1 MLQPVG
7 ELTLADHIFQAV
19 LNLLS
24 KEVADY
30 GRHLSQYFNLFLV
43 YASLGPPEKAHLL
56 RLNVLATFMTV
67 ALDEGPGPPIK
78 YQYAELGKLYQ
89 VKLHHPYNLTCSTN
103 GLNGSQVVCMLI
115 RCCDISSK
123 ASSSV
128 TGQPS
133 LPNTFGEPPLMPIQ
147 PQVAEI
153 LYSRNNFVKKLLKDA
168 IEETSRL
175 LRYCWE
181 NNHFSFAETFWQ
193 VKLTITY
200 ILFIVQI
207 LFTKHCDSLCLG
219 CVR

>member
-1 MLQPVG
+1 
-7 ELTLADHIFQAV
+7 
-19 LNLLS
+19 
-24 KEVADY
+24 
-30 GRHLSQYFNLFLV
+30 
-43 YASLGPPEKAHLL
+43 
-56 RLNVLATFMTV
+56 
-67 ALDEGPGPPIK
+67 
-78 YQYAELGKLYQ
+78 
-89 VKLHHPYNLTCSTN
+89 
-103 GLNGSQVVCMLI
+103 
-115 RCCDISSK
+115 
-123 ASSSV
+123 
-128 TGQPS
+128 
-133 LPNTFGEPPLMPIQ
+133 MPIQ